1 MNQVYEIITN
11 QIIEKLEKGTVPWK
25 KPWATGSEWPKNLV
39 SKKEYRG
46 INTFLLGSQG
56 YTNPYWL
63 SFKQC
68 NQLKGK
74 IKKGEK
80 ASMCIFWKKSQY
92 TIENEDGDKEIKD
105 GLILRYYNVW
115 NVDQTEG
122 IDESKIPQLNIETRE
137 FTPIEECEHIVSN
150 MPNPPSISNGVAQAY
165 YQPST
170 DSVNMPAKS
179 LFVGDQEY
187 YSTLFHEL
195 THSTGHEKRLGRHKT
210 CPHHISRVEYSK
222 EELVAEMG
230 AAFLCGYVGIETTMD
245 NSASYIA
252 GWLKALQ
259 NDKQLVISASAKAQ
273 KSTDHILGRSW
284 G

>member
-1 MNQVYEIITN
+1 MD
-11 QIIEKLEKGTVPWK
+11 KLEKGTVPWK

-56 YTNPYWL
+56 YINPYWVT
-63 SFKQC
+63 FKQC
-68 NQLKGK
+68 NQLGGK
-74 IKKGEK
+74 IKKDEK
-80 ASMCIFWKKSQY
+80 GSMYVFWKKSQY
-92 TIENEDGDKEIKD
+92 TIENEDGDEETKD

-115 NVDQTEG
+115 NVEQTEG

-137 FTPIEECEHIVSN
+137 FTPIEECERVISN

-165 YQPST
+165 YQPSI

-210 CPHHISRVEYSK
+210 CPHHISRIEYSK

-230 AAFLCGYVGIETTMD
+230 AAFLCGHVGIETTMD

-259 NDKQLVISASAKAQ
+259 NDKQMVIFAAAKAQ
-273 KSTDHILGRSW
+273 KSTDYILDRSW
-284 G
+284 E